1 MPFHIRKVLDF
12 GTTEPWVARLWL
24 GIFQFRDFVYTG
36 TKRLAF
42 DQKYAPVLNNL
53 YECYKA
59 MILLHKTIAEHE
71 TKVSSQEIFHVQNG
85 NFMVTENIDTQMSH
99 RRTCEDNDL
108 VGEVTREAKDRI
120 KTQARQRQDFDV

>member
-24 GIFQFRDFVYTG
+24 GIFQFRDFVDTG

-42 DQKYAPVLNNL
+42 DQKYAPILDNL
-53 YECYKA
+53 YECYRA

-99 RRTCEDNDL
+99 RRT
-108 VGEVTREAKDRI
+108 
-120 KTQARQRQDFDV
+120 